1 MHAASL
7 QEVLVGVS
15 SNAILKRSG
24 TRQADLAAHARP
36 NADSIEDGEIQRMDA
51 PRLTDIDFEAVFT
64 LEQARA
70 AEHNDRL
77 GFGRRITLLA
87 LTKNKAELVD
97 TVRKIGAEP
106 FSAWLDQVED
116 FQRELQ
122 HLLDLSSSAHARLLV
137 AGQVVVEQAPKH

>member
-1 MHAASL
+1 
-7 QEVLVGVS
+7 
-15 SNAILKRSG
+15 
-24 TRQADLAAHARP
+24 
-36 NADSIEDGEIQRMDA
+36 MDA

-116 FQRELQ
+116 FQKELQ